1 MLWDLRRGDSRQAA
15 TAAGAHSKR
24 YEFPERLF
32 TLLELA
38 VVHRERSFFFGRA
51 RGVQGRNCSGIGNRN
66 DVAQWKRTG
75 QKGLCA
81 FASDAGGVRGQE
93 LLWHR
98 KRRAQGAYRRRTL
111 HIVLQLTR
119 NKECWIILAGTVF
132 QSAAGTCVLEG
143 SSCVLSP
150 RNCPFLVWGENG
162 TGSVT

>member
-1 MLWDLRRGDSRQAA
+1 MLWNLRRGDSREAA

-38 VVHRERSFFFGRA
+38 VVHRERSFFLAGREECRA
-51 RGVQGRNCSGIGNRN
+51 GTALAIGN

-98 KRRAQGAYRRRTL
+98 KRRAQGAYRRRTR

-150 RNCPFLVWGENG
+150 RNCPFLVRRENG
-162 TGSVT
+162 TASVT

>member
-51 RGVQGRNCSGIGNRN
+51 RGVQGRNCSGIGN

-81 FASDAGGVRGQE
+81 FATDAGGVR
-93 LLWHR
+93 
-98 KRRAQGAYRRRTL
+98 K
-111 HIVLQLTR
+111 
-119 NKECWIILAGTVF
+119 
-132 QSAAGTCVLEG
+132 
-143 SSCVLSP
+143 
-150 RNCPFLVWGENG
+150 RNCSGIGKDVRRERTGEERC
-162 TGSVT
+162 T